1 MDVRRLIGA
10 EHVRVSG
17 AETTLCGSVVLS
29 ECRRVVVQHVTARG
43 LEDRHSLFRK
53 ILLSPKP

>member
-1 MDVRRLIGA
+1 M
-10 EHVRVSG
+10 RVSG